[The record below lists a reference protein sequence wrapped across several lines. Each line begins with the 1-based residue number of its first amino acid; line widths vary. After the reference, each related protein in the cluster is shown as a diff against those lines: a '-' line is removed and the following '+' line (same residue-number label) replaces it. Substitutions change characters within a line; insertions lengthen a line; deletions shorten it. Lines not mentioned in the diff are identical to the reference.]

1 MEIKLLLSKKEIL
14 QRVKAKS
21 HFKGVADLAANSA
34 KTTEA
39 VRFTY
44 NEQAGDDPNSD
55 FLLLSSL
62 RNNVDK
68 FKTVV
73 ADYITTF
80 DDYEVS
86 ANNITD
92 TLSDTTVD
100 VFNINLVVSDRFNK
114 ALTQPLADN
123 ASAFIEA
130 NMMYDWYLPIDPGM
144 AKNYYEAAVNTEAS
158 IQRCFIKV
166 RPATPTYN
174 YPATITLRTPD
185 TSTLSRDDNNVPIL
199 PIPIGQEQEITYS
212 LTAEETGFEPI
223 DDIIITIDDPYC
235 ASCGIKRGKWM
246 VKALH
251 EGDTLVTI
259 FSRHDDTVKTQILLE
274 VYGEHS

>member
-62 RNNVDK
+62 RNNVDR

-86 ANNITD
+86 ANNISD
-92 TLSDTTVD
+92 TLSETTED
-100 VFNINLVVSDRFNK
+100 VFVINLVVSDRFNK
-114 ALTQPLADN
+114 ALTQPLADS
-123 ASAFIEA
+123 ASAYIEN
-130 NMMYDWYLPIDPGM
+130 NMIYEWYLPIDPGV
-144 AKNYYEAAVNTEAS
+144 AKNYYEAAAATELS

-166 RPATPTYN
+166 RPTTPTYR
-174 YPATITLRTPD
+174 YPDSITLVSPNPPQQGSD
-185 TSTLSRDDNNVPIL
+185 IPSLS
-199 PIPIGQEQEITYS
+199 IPIGQEQEITYS
-212 LTAEETGFEPI
+212 LTAEDKSFQPI
-223 DDIIITIDDPYC
+223 DDIVISAGEPC
-235 ASCGIKRGKWM
+235 VRCGIKRGKWIVRGM
-246 VKALH
+246 YT
-251 EGDTLVTI
+251 GSTIVTI
-259 FSRHDDTVKTQILLE
+259 FSRHDDQVKTQLRIK
-274 VYGEHS
+274 VV